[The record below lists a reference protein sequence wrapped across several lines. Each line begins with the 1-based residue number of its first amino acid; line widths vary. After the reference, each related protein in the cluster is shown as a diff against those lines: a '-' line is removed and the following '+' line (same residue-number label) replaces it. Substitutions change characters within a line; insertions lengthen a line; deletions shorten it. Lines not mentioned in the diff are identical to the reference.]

1 MSGPWTRAINRT
13 AQVLRDNTARIV
25 RMDGVNPDVAPRTL
39 FSFRTAQDIQQFA
52 LGSDSDLGGHS
63 TAHLD
68 HHPDGYARFWGD
80 MRLDVKAGLEGKL
93 RPGYAGFRNKARSR
107 PTLFGQIYDDLSL
120 YKYLALRVKAA
131 GEPHTRNSFFV
142 NIQTDGPI
150 QTDLWQ
156 HRLYFQTD
164 GEWEDI
170 SIPLSDFVMTNQGD
184 LVQNQVKMMREKV
197 RTIGISILGGKSR
210 TQGKYELGVESIRA
224 VNEELEQE
232 STTTE
237 HLGEP
242 PEKPPVQ

>member
-13 AQVLRDNTARIV
+13 AQVLRDNTARSTPPVV
-25 RMDGVNPDVAPRTL
+25 RMEGLSPNVEAKTL
-39 FSFRTAQDIQQFA
+39 FSFRTPQDIQQYA
-52 LGSDSDLGGHS
+52 LGSDSDLGGNS

-93 RPGYAGFRNKARSR
+93 RPGYAGFRNKSR

-120 YKYLALRVKAA
+120 HKYLALRVKAG
-131 GEPHTRNSFFV
+131 GEPHTQNSYFV
-142 NIQTDGPI
+142 NIQTDGPV
-150 QTDLWQ
+150 QSDLWQ

-170 SIPLSDFVMTNQGD
+170 MVHTYISKHWVR
-184 LVQNQVKMMREKV
+184 MMREKI

-210 TQGKYELGVESIRA
+210 TQGKYELGIESIRA
-224 VNEELEQE
+224 MNEELEQGS
-232 STTTE
+232 STKQFS
-237 HLGEP
+237 EP
-242 PEKPPVQ
+242 AEKPLVQ

>member
-52 LGSDSDLGGHS
+52 LGSDSDLGGNS

-80 MRLDVKAGLEGKL
+80 MRLDVK
-93 RPGYAGFRNKARSR
+93 SR

-210 TQGKYELGVESIRA
+210 TQGKYELGIESIRA

-232 STTTE
+232 PTTTE
-237 HLGEP
+237 HLSEP
-242 PEKPPVQ
+242 PEKPLVQ

>member
-25 RMDGVNPDVAPRTL
+25 RMEGVNPDVAPRTL

-52 LGSDSDLGGHS
+52 LGSDSDLGGNS

-68 HHPDGYARFWGD
+68 HHSDGYARFWGD
-80 MRLDVKAGLEGKL
+80 MRLD
-93 RPGYAGFRNKARSR
+93 SR

-120 YKYLALRVKAA
+120 HKYLALRVKAA
-131 GEPHTRNSFFV
+131 GEPHTRNSYFV

-184 LVQNQVKMMREKV
+184 LVQNQVRMMREKV

-210 TQGKYELGVESIRA
+210 TQGKYELGIEFIRA
-224 VNEELEQE
+224 VNEDLQQE
-232 STTTE
+232 SKTT
-237 HLGEP
+237 HLSEP
-242 PEKPPVQ
+242 PEKPLVQ

>member
-25 RMDGVNPDVAPRTL
+25 RMEGLSPNVEARTL
-39 FSFRTAQDIQQFA
+39 FSFRTPQDIQQYA
-52 LGSDSDLGGHS
+52 LGSDSDMGGNS

-93 RPGYAGFRNKARSR
+93 RPGYAGFRNKSR

-120 YKYLALRVKAA
+120 HKYLALRVKAA
-131 GEPHTRNSFFV
+131 GEPHTQNSYFV

-170 SIPLSDFVMTNQGD
+170 IIPLSDFVMTNQGD
-184 LVQNQVKMMREKV
+184 LVQNQVRMMREKV
-197 RTIGISILGGKSR
+197 RTIGVSILGGKSR
-210 TQGKYELGVESIRA
+210 TQGKYELGIESIRA
-224 VNEELEQE
+224 VNEELEQDPPA
-232 STTTE
+232 E

-242 PEKPPVQ
+242 PEKPLVQ